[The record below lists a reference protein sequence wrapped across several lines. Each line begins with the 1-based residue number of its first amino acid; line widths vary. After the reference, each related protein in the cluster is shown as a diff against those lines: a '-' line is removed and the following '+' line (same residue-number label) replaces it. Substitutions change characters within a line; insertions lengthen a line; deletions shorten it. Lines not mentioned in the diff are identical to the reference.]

1 MAEKK
6 HWREGEHLHGDP
18 AQRQENGHGPG
29 AHVYS
34 HTHTKAVLNRMARL
48 IGHLQSIRRMVE
60 DGRDCSDI
68 LIQIS
73 AVDAA
78 LKNVGKIILK
88 DHMEHCIVEA
98 VQEDDR
104 EALKRLNKAIDQFLH

>member
-1 MAEKK
+1 MAERKK
-6 HWREGEHLHGDP
+6 TTAEGALHG
-18 AQRQENGHGPG
+18 H
-29 AHVYS
+29 S

-60 DGRDCSDI
+60 ENRDCSDI

-78 LKNVGKIILK
+78 IKNVGKIILK

-98 VQEDDR
+98 VQENDR

>member
-1 MAEKK
+1 MAERKK
-6 HWREGEHLHGDP
+6 TTAEEALHS
-18 AQRQENGHGPG
+18 H
-29 AHVYS
+29 S

-60 DGRDCSDI
+60 ENRDCSDI

-78 LKNVGKIILK
+78 IKNVGKIILK

-98 VQEDDR
+98 VQENDR